1 LIAFVT
7 EPGAPELR
15 DDDRLVL
22 PELAARG
29 LAAEAVPWGAPLDPA
44 RHTLAVLRTPWDYTQ
59 QLDTFLAWCDA
70 APVPLLNPAPLVRWN
85 AHKRYLLEL
94 ERSGAA
100 RLSPTVVL
108 QREDAAERPSA
119 ADLAHEL
126 HGRGSDDPLRRLVVK
141 PAVSAGARG
150 TFVLDPAAPDA
161 EALLD
166 AAVRAADVLVQRYER
181 RLVERG
187 EWSLL
192 FFAGAYS
199 HAVRKRPRAGDFRVQ
214 ANHGGTLA
222 AAEPPPRLVA
232 DARRLVGRVGGPDLL
247 YARVD
252 GFEGADG
259 GFVLVEL
266 ELIEPELFLR
276 CGGAAAWATAL
287 AGRCG

>member
-1 LIAFVT
+1 MLS
-7 EPGAPELR
+7 
-15 DDDRLVL
+15 
-22 PELAARG
+22 
-29 LAAEAVPWGAPLDPA
+29 
-44 RHTLAVLRTPWDYTQ
+44 
-59 QLDTFLAWCDA
+59 AW
-70 APVPLLNPAPLVRWN
+70 
-85 AHKRYLLEL
+85 
-94 ERSGAA
+94 
-100 RLSPTVVL
+100 
-108 QREDAAERPSA
+108 
-119 ADLAHEL
+119 
-126 HGRGSDDPLRRLVVK
+126 
-141 PAVSAGARG
+141 
-150 TFVLDPAAPDA
+150 
-161 EALLD
+161 
-166 AAVRAADVLVQRYER
+166 YER

-222 AAEPPPRLVA
+222 AAEPPPRLVT